1 MHLPSF
7 KQPRIFLPL
16 GFVILL
22 IIVFSI
28 IFHPKFQKKML
39 LDYVAPHVD
48 ALSVDH
54 IHFTPWS
61 FNVSNLAAKYE
72 GGDLNVETASLK
84 YSLPSLFLLNINVKQ
99 LTLKGV
105 NVDISNF
112 SPPESK
118 EKKSGIFPG
127 VLASLDYGLG
137 YVIQDVIVD
146 AGITLPDQQSV
157 ALTLTGGDIRPKQ
170 QGVLNLQARFHTGE
184 QDDFID
190 INNTL
195 TLNQLKRGKFAL
207 IQNLLNIEASLTA
220 LPQVEHM
227 EILISA
233 TPVPKEES
241 TAILCND
248 EEHDCVEPELLNVN
262 AQQIDLEGNNRS
274 SILLKGNYDGN
285 LGYFVGDY
293 EITAN
298 ERLVQPYLEN
308 QVIPPIL
315 EVLKGHIKFN
325 IANLTGDITLLS
337 DFLVTEL
344 RDAVKNEKSPQYL
357 ELKNNLRVFLLP
369 KKQLRIVA
377 LDAGMED
384 EVMTQPL
391 TAIMP
396 DALDIPLD
404 DIDGFLHQDNVLLD
418 FELPEIPLKWFDF
431 LLPEYEITDGHLSG
445 AFRISTDKESVIHV
459 THLKPLRVTNLTA
472 LQAGE
477 EVLKQINLST
487 LPSIAYDNESLRIL
501 LEKIELGAQQ
511 GSLAS
516 AHADTT
522 IHLSGESQGQINTS
536 TFTTLNVHN
545 VMSYLNGDVHS
556 TTGLPKQFQLN
567 LKFSLKQQSEKIT
580 ISKLNANFS
589 KDKNTPLLKVNL
601 LQPLIL
607 NTEENT
613 NLIANTV
620 GTIAKVN
627 LSDIRLDWFSAFI
640 PDMNIEGGLQSAEF
654 TLSMD
659 QSSDVILN
667 TNKPFKIEQLNID
680 TEDKPVLKDLS
691 ITLSPQV
698 VSGKKGTE
706 ITYKDL
712 AITSARTH
720 LAKGSGK
727 VLLSNDKNK
736 TIATSGN
743 LTVDIQAVSQQPV
756 VSDALHASISS
767 PLRFE
772 TDYSLA
778 YDSTHIDI
786 DKLKANLFYTDT
798 KPRISLNAD
807 TGVRIRTQL
816 NAKQSEYD
824 RARGKVTFEIQNLT
838 PDPFVEILATK
849 GITFAEA
856 NGKAVLTSDGHS
868 LHIDGLQPFTIT
880 NIQIGNGKG
889 TKFHPINLLAD
900 ADVTL
905 QGEELKVL
913 FTPINVTFA
922 NHSDVKAVDAKL
934 DLTLRDN
941 NGKAWVHHLE
951 TTLNIDLPAT
961 LDQPAILP
969 NHKLTSGSM
978 AAIINVQPSGKI
990 DSSIRVHNFEG
1001 GEEFPLDLLEFDVD
1015 GQLELDRSFTL
1026 SAPFKTVGKSG
1037 ESDLLIEAVH
1047 TYQKDANNILDTT
1060 ITGTVLYLNDIL
1072 DFLNN
1077 ITGKQAAKP
1086 NEETVETD
1094 EAKEEKEQQENQE
1107 DLIADESAFWDVI
1120 PYDVNTTFN
1129 IEQLF
1134 YTDFLVIHD
1143 IQGQTTITKEK
1154 LLVDNFEAYFH
1165 ESPIKIDTVMTYTE
1179 GGKPY
1184 DVKIDASVAQF
1195 NLKELFVE
1203 LVPGAK
1209 PRTTGLVDISFEGSG
1224 KTQNMSQLR
1233 NNLLF
1238 DMRFSS
1244 KNGVFRLLDPDSVL
1258 VGGSTGFFGTIG
1270 EGISYIP
1277 TGLFGAG
1284 AVPRLVKYI
1293 KEVEYDSLM
1302 LHLVRDE
1309 SRNVQIKNYELLS
1322 PEIHMIADG
1331 EIDYVEGKD
1340 IIRSPLNVA
1349 AQLNFR
1355 GQGAAIMYDLDLL
1368 EKTQDELGYWEGP
1381 KVKIWG
1387 EFANTQSNLDEVI
1400 STAGKGAFLGGITR
1414 PISGLIG
1421 NVKFKWFGG
1430 DEQIEEQSK

>member
-1 MHLPSF
+1 MHLADF
-7 KQPRIFLPL
+7 KRPRIFLPL
-16 GFVILL
+16 GVAIFLT
-22 IIVFSI
+22 IVFAI

-39 LDYVAPHVD
+39 LDYVAPYVD

-54 IHFTPWS
+54 IHLTPWS
-61 FNVSNLAAKYE
+61 FNVSNLAVKYE
-72 GGDLNVETASLK
+72 GGDFNVETASLK
-84 YSLPSLFLLNINVKQ
+84 YCLSSLFLLNINVKQ
-99 LTLKGV
+99 LTLEGV
-105 NVDISNF
+105 NVDVSNF
-112 SPPESK
+112 SPPENEEK
-118 EKKSGIFPG
+118 ESGIFPG

-137 YVIQDVIVD
+137 YVIQDVNVD

-207 IQNLLNIEASLTA
+207 IQNLLNIEASFAA
-220 LPQVEHM
+220 LPQAEQ
-227 EILISA
+227 IDITISA
-233 TPVPKEES
+233 TPVPEEES
-241 TAILCND
+241 TVILCND
-248 EEHDCVEPELLNVN
+248 EEQDCVEPESLHVDV
-262 AQQIDLEGNNRS
+262 QQNDHEGNNRS
-274 SILLKGNYDGN
+274 SILLKGDYDGN
-285 LGYFVGDY
+285 LGHFVGDY

-308 QVIPPIL
+308 QVIPPTL
-315 EVLKGHIKFN
+315 GVLKGHINFN
-325 IANLTGDITLLS
+325 ITNLTGDITLLS

-344 RDAVKNEKSPQYL
+344 RDAAKNEKTPEYL

-369 KKQLRIVA
+369 EKQLRIVT
-377 LDAGMED
+377 LDASMED
-384 EVMTQPL
+384 EVATQPL

-396 DALDIPLD
+396 NDLDIPLN

-418 FELPEIPLKWFDF
+418 FELPDIPLKWFDF
-431 LLPEYEITDGHLSG
+431 LLPEYEITDGHLTG

-459 THLKPLRVTNLTA
+459 THLKPLKITNLTA

-487 LPSIAYDNESLRIL
+487 LPSIAYDNELLHIL
-501 LEKIELGAQQ
+501 LEKIELGTQQ
-511 GSLAS
+511 GSLVS
-516 AHADTT
+516 AYADTT

-536 TFTTLNVHN
+536 IFTTLNVHN
-545 VMSYLNGDVHS
+545 VMSYLNGDAYS

-567 LKFSLKQQSEKIT
+567 LKSSLNQQSEKIT

-607 NTEENT
+607 NTEENA
-613 NLIANTV
+613 NLIANTK

-627 LSDIRLDWFSAFI
+627 LSDIQLDWFSAFI
-640 PDMNIEGGLQSAEF
+640 PDTNIEGRLQSAEF
-654 TLSMD
+654 TLSVD
-659 QSSDVILN
+659 QASNVILN
-667 TNKPFKIEQLNID
+667 TNKPFKIEQLNIG
-680 TEDKPVLKDLS
+680 TKDKPVLKDIS

-712 AITSARTH
+712 AITSARAH
-720 LAKGSGK
+720 LAKGSGE

-736 TIATSGN
+736 TIAISGN
-743 LTVDIQAVSQQPV
+743 LTVDIQAASQQPV
-756 VSDALHASISS
+756 VSDALQASISS

-798 KPRISLNAD
+798 QPRISLNAD
-807 TGVRIRTQL
+807 TGIRIRTQL
-816 NAKQSEYD
+816 NTKQSQYD

-838 PDPFVEILATK
+838 PDPFVEILAAK
-849 GITFAEA
+849 GITFAEV
-856 NGKAVLTSDGHS
+856 NGKAVLTSDGNS
-868 LHIDGLQPFTIT
+868 LHIDSLQPFTIT
-880 NIQIGNGKG
+880 DIQIGNEEGA
-889 TKFHPINLLAD
+889 KFHPINVLAD
-900 ADVTL
+900 VDVTL

-934 DLTLRDN
+934 DLTLLDN
-941 NGKAWVHHLE
+941 NGKVWIHQLE
-951 TTLNIDLPAT
+951 TSLKIDLPAT
-961 LDQPAILP
+961 LDQPSLLP
-969 NHKLTSGSM
+969 NHKLKSGSM
-978 AAIINVQPSGKI
+978 DAVISVNPNGKI

-1001 GEEFPLDLLEFDVD
+1001 SEEFPLELLEFDVD
-1015 GQLELDRSFTL
+1015 GQLEMDSSFTL
-1026 SAPFKTVGKSG
+1026 SIPFKTVGKSG

-1047 TYQKDANNILDTT
+1047 THQKDANNILDTT

-1072 DFLNN
+1072 NFLNT

-1086 NEETVETD
+1086 NEESVKTD
-1094 EAKEEKEQQENQE
+1094 EEDEKEISEDKE
-1107 DLIADESAFWDVI
+1107 DLIADVNAFWNVI
-1120 PYDVNTTFN
+1120 PYDINTEYD

-1134 YTDFLVIHD
+1134 YTEFLVIHD
-1143 IQGQTTITKEK
+1143 IQGKTAVTADK
-1154 LLVDNFEAYFH
+1154 LMIEDFEAHFH
-1165 ESPIKIDTVMTYTE
+1165 ESPIKVDTVMTYAE
-1179 GGKPY
+1179 GEKPY
-1184 DVKIDASVAQF
+1184 NVKINASVAQF
-1195 NLKELFVE
+1195 NLKEFFVE
-1203 LVPGAK
+1203 LVPDSK
-1209 PRTTGLVDISFEGSG
+1209 PRATGLFDVNFEGTG
-1224 KTQNMSQLR
+1224 QTQNMSQLR

-1238 DMRFSS
+1238 DINFSG

-1258 VGGSTGFFGTIG
+1258 VGGGTGFFGALG

-1293 KEVEYDSLM
+1293 KEVEYDSLEV
-1302 LHLVRDE
+1302 HLIRDE
-1309 SRNVQIKNYELLS
+1309 SRNVKIENYTMLS
-1322 PEIHMIADG
+1322 PEILMKAEGGIAY
-1331 EIDYVEGKD
+1331 EEGKD
-1340 IIRSPLNVA
+1340 IIRSPVNMDV
-1349 AQLNFR
+1349 QLNFR
-1355 GQGAAIMYDLDLL
+1355 GHGAAIMYDLDLL

-1381 KVKIWG
+1381 KVKFWG

-1430 DEQIEEQSK
+1430 GEQKEEQSK